1 MTWTSYFVALAP
13 RAHDTHIAPR
23 SLTTRAPAHS
33 RAMPT
38 LPAAASA
45 RLLRARPAPAPAARA
60 RALPARRRTSP
71 AHARRVA
78 NRHRA
83 RLRLFLLPRKR
94 SSRFRVHLHRPR
106 GGVTASSAALDAS
119 AGTTPSRVT
128 PPEPAPVTEHEWE
141 WEGHTIRYTR
151 SGESGPAMVLVHG
164 FGGNADHW
172 RKNTPVLGRRG
183 RAFAIDLLGYGYSSK
198 PDPMRGERNGIYNFE
213 NWSRQI
219 RAFCEEVVGEPA
231 FVMCNSVGGVAGLQ
245 AAVDDARWIRG
256 VVLINVSLRGL
267 HVTKQPAV
275 IRPFVKALQTTLR
288 ETSVGK
294 SFFATVA
301 REKTVRNI
309 LREAYGDPDAV
320 TDELVECILKPGLQ
334 PGAAEVFLDFI
345 SYSGGPLPE
354 ELLPIVPE
362 SVPVRILWGQADPWE
377 VVKEGRAYGEFE
389 SVDRFIELPGVGH
402 CPMDEAPELV
412 NPLLMEFVEDYRAS
426 TPGAP

>member
-1 MTWTSYFVALAP
+1 
-13 RAHDTHIAPR
+13 
-23 SLTTRAPAHS
+23 
-33 RAMPT
+33 MPT

-45 RLLRARPAPAPAARA
+45 RLPAPAPRPPPAARA

-71 AHARRVA
+71 RPRPASSRTGTARVSPFPLRGSARR
-78 NRHRA
+78 
-83 RLRLFLLPRKR
+83 
-94 SSRFRVHLHRPR
+94 
-106 GGVTASSAALDAS
+106 ASASTSTVPAAAAASAALDAS
-119 AGTTPSRVT
+119 AGTPSRVT

-256 VVLINVSLRGL
+256 VVLINVSFAVCTSRNSLR
-267 HVTKQPAV
+267 
-275 IRPFVKALQTTLR
+275 
-288 ETSVGK
+288 
-294 SFFATVA
+294 
-301 REKTVRNI
+301 
-309 LREAYGDPDAV
+309 
-320 TDELVECILKPGLQ
+320 
-334 PGAAEVFLDFI
+334 
-345 SYSGGPLPE
+345 
-354 ELLPIVPE
+354 
-362 SVPVRILWGQADPWE
+362 
-377 VVKEGRAYGEFE
+377 
-389 SVDRFIELPGVGH
+389 
-402 CPMDEAPELV
+402 
-412 NPLLMEFVEDYRAS
+412 
-426 TPGAP
+426 

>member
-1 MTWTSYFVALAP
+1 
-13 RAHDTHIAPR
+13 
-23 SLTTRAPAHS
+23 
-33 RAMPT
+33 
-38 LPAAASA
+38 
-45 RLLRARPAPAPAARA
+45 
-60 RALPARRRTSP
+60 
-71 AHARRVA
+71 
-78 NRHRA
+78 
-83 RLRLFLLPRKR
+83 
-94 SSRFRVHLHRPR
+94 
-106 GGVTASSAALDAS
+106 
-119 AGTTPSRVT
+119 
-128 PPEPAPVTEHEWE
+128 
-141 WEGHTIRYTR
+141 
-151 SGESGPAMVLVHG
+151 MVLVHG

-219 RAFCEEVVGEPA
+219 RAFCEEVIGEPA

-288 ETSVGK
+288 ETQIGK

-301 REKTVRNI
+301 REETVRNI

-362 SVPVRILWGQADPWE
+362 SVPVQDPVGAGGPLGGGEGGEGVRRVRERGQVHRAP
-377 VVKEGRAYGEFE
+377 GRRA
-389 SVDRFIELPGVGH
+389 LPHGRG
-402 CPMDEAPELV
+402 
-412 NPLLMEFVEDYRAS
+412 
-426 TPGAP
+426 PGAREPAPDGVRGGLQSKHPRGAVRRLMVMGEERARERAMI